1 MADVL
6 EKGGRPE
13 DAHALRDRLHG
24 RVASLDDAF
33 GYPRQRGRR
42 RSFDAKVR
50 LGAQL
55 DYYRELKMSWS
66 SISNELI
73 RLDADGAELEVTSL
87 GRIHREYKKVDRE
100 YLVAHQIRF
109 PASRR
114 VFVVSSLVSH
124 SPRRGRN
131 AGARHHERSSDNP
144 RGEPP
149 NR

>member
-24 RVASLDDAF
+24 RVGSLDEAF

-55 DYYRELKMSWS
+55 DYYRELKMTWS
-66 SISNELI
+66 SIAGELSI
-73 RLDADGAELEVTSL
+73 RDADGAGLDESSL
-87 GRIHREYKKVDRE
+87 RRIHREYKKVDRQ
-100 YLVAHQIRF
+100 YLAAHNIRF

-114 VFVVSSLVSH
+114 IFTVRSLVSH

-131 AGARHHERSSDNP
+131 AGARHHERSSGNR
-144 RGEPP
+144 RGERP
-149 NR
+149 